1 MLTCD
6 WLKQPLHAEMNNLVG
21 FYFIQLGLLETIFA
35 VVIVLS
41 GRLHFLFSFL
51 FQHVYSVMKE

>member
-6 WLKQPLHAEMNNLVG
+6 WLKQPLVAEMNNLVG
-21 FYFIQLGLLETIFA
+21 FILFNLDCWRIFA

-41 GRLHFLFSFL
+41 GRLHFLFSFFL
-51 FQHVYSVMKE
+51 QHVYSVMEDK

>member
-6 WLKQPLHAEMNNLVG
+6 WLKQPLHAEMNDLVG
-21 FYFIQLGLLETIFA
+21 FYFIQLGLLENIFA

-41 GRLHFLFSFL
+41 GCLHSLLSFL
-51 FQHVYSVMKE
+51 LQHVCTV